1 MVIYWY
7 DSYEICHFYVS
18 NEDLY
23 DVFSGKL
30 DDFPSCNLTVI
41 YESFYGFKLFDFGKD
56 PTQEKM
62 SECLIEK

>member
-1 MVIYWY
+1 MEHKVYIVIYWY

-30 DDFPSCNLTVI
+30 DDFPSCNLRVT
-41 YESFYGFKLFDFGKD
+41 YESFYGFKLFDFGND
-56 PTQEKM
+56 PTQEK
-62 SECLIEK
+62 K